1 MLTTIVSISVGIL
14 TSLLNVP
21 ELLTA
26 ILSNSMFPFNIVI
39 VELGSALPSIRV
51 LLLFNLISDGGIIV
65 YNSVK

>member
-1 MLTTIVSISVGIL
+1 MLTTIVSMSVGIL

-21 ELLTA
+21 EPLTA
-26 ILSNSMFPFNIVI
+26 IVSNSMFPFNIVI